1 VHRGLLVT
9 YENVLKLV
17 LLEDLVVDVQD
28 SASGIPEDVGDS
40 FVLQTTYNDLGAG
53 ELHFANPLK
62 VHWKLMG
69 CRSLP
74 TCGERRGGRFWRL
87 QRDRL
92 QSLSFVL
99 ALQEG
104 ETILQRTRFCK
115 SINGLRP
122 WTRGASC

>member
-1 VHRGLLVT
+1 VNSRLLVT

-28 SASGIPEDVGDS
+28 GASGISEDVGDALI
-40 FVLQTTYNDLGAG
+40 LQTTYNDLGAG

-74 TCGERRGGRFWRL
+74 TCGERCGGAL
-87 QRDRL
+87 
-92 QSLSFVL
+92 L
-99 ALQEG
+99 AVTTG
-104 ETILQRTRFCK
+104 
-115 SINGLRP
+115 
-122 WTRGASC
+122 

>member
-1 VHRGLLVT
+1 
-9 YENVLKLV
+9 
-17 LLEDLVVDVQD
+17 
-28 SASGIPEDVGDS
+28 VGDS

-74 TCGERRGGRFWRL
+74 TCGERCGGRFWRL

-104 ETILQRTRFCK
+104 ETILQRTTFCK
-115 SINGLRP
+115 FINGLRRWRAVLP
-122 WTRGASC
+122 ARMRRLFPSIGSGWRVFPPALPG